1 MSVVLGLATMS
12 NSAAALFRDG
22 KLIAAVEEERLT
34 RVKNDGA
41 FPHNAINEVLRIGGL
56 TFSDVDEV
64 AVYWQPWRMVGR
76 GVGTVRKILK
86 RPSAAKSVTSRVG
99 ALFALDSS
107 AEASTDSGWMDL
119 FRIRKILTSE
129 HGAAEFKL
137 RYINHHLTHQLYAE
151 AMRDW
156 DSFVSL
162 SYDGGGEESS
172 TIITTVRNGKRD
184 AIADHRWPNSL
195 GHFYSAFTGFLGF
208 KMLEGEYK
216 MMGLAP
222 YGKPIYRDA
231 ILREVL
237 ILEDNGGY
245 RLNTALCDYHS
256 ALRGEF
262 HPRMEELFGAARE
275 PGTAPNER
283 HIDLA
288 ASVQAAFEDALHHI
302 LAPVRKANPDLR
314 KLVISGGCALNVTA
328 NGTLISDGTF
338 DEVIIPPA
346 PHDAGCAVGAALACI
361 PTGQIDL
368 ASVRSPYQGAEWS
381 DEEITSALNA
391 TCEKPQTALEPEAF
405 IDRVSDL
412 LAEGRIIAWFQGRAE
427 FGPRALGTRSF
438 LADPRKDSI
447 RDDLN
452 AKIKKREHFRPFAPS
467 VAEEAAPDF
476 FEIEQTSP
484 YMNIVARVRDDRAA
498 DIPAITHTDQTA
510 RVHTV
515 SQTANP
521 IYHALLTRF
530 GEKTGVPVLLN
541 TSFNIQEP
549 IVYSPKDACAT
560 FAASGVDALVI
571 GNYVVLREALS
582 EESQGKTQA
591 VA

>member
-12 NSAAALFRDG
+12 NSAAALFKDG
-22 KLIAAVEEERLT
+22 KLVAAVEEERLT

-41 FPHNAINEVLRIGGL
+41 FPHHAITEVLRIGGFE
-56 TFSDVDEV
+56 FSDIEEV
-64 AVYWQPWRMVGR
+64 AVYWQPWRMAGR
-76 GVGTVRKILK
+76 GMGTVRKILQ
-86 RPSAAKSVTSRVG
+86 RPSAAKSVTSRIG
-99 ALFALDSS
+99 ALFVPDSDPD
-107 AEASTDSGWMDL
+107 AAHDSGWMDL
-119 FRIRKILTSE
+119 FRIRKILTAE
-129 HGAAEFKL
+129 HGPAEFKL
-137 RYINHHLTHQLYAE
+137 RFINHHLTHQLYAE

-172 TIITTVRNGKRD
+172 TIVTTVRNGKREG
-184 AIADHRWPNSL
+184 IADHRWPNSL
-195 GHFYSAFTGFLGF
+195 GHFYSTFTGFLGF

-237 ILEDNGGY
+237 TLESNGGY
-245 RLNTALCDYHS
+245 RVNTAICDYHS

-262 HPRMEELFGAARE
+262 HPRMEELFGKARE
-275 PGTAPNER
+275 PGTAPIER

-302 LAPVRKANPDLR
+302 LGRVRTANPDLR

-361 PTGQIDL
+361 PADQIDL
-368 ASVRSPYQGAEWS
+368 ASVRSPYQGADW
-381 DEEITSALNA
+381 DNTQIAGALNA
-391 TCEKPQTALEPEAF
+391 YCSQPQTALAQDEL

-412 LAEGRIIAWFQGRAE
+412 LADGKIIAWFQGRAE

-467 VAEEAAPDF
+467 VAEEAAPQF
-476 FEIEQTSP
+476 FEIDQTSP

-515 SQTANP
+515 SPSANP
-521 IYHALLTRF
+521 LYHALLTKF

-549 IVYSPKDACAT
+549 IVYSPSDACAT

-571 GNYVVLREALS
+571 GDFVVLREALR
-582 EESQGKTQA
+582 EESPGKAQA

>member
-1 MSVVLGLATMS
+1 MSVILGLATMN
-12 NSAAALFRDG
+12 NSAAALFIDG
-22 KLIAAVEEERLT
+22 KLVAAVEEERLT

-41 FPHNAINEVLRIGGL
+41 FPHHAIAEVLRIGGRK
-56 TFSDVDEV
+56 FQDIDEV

-76 GVGTVRKILK
+76 GMGTVRKMLK
-86 RPSAAKSVTSRVG
+86 SPSSAKSVTTRIST
-99 ALFALDSS
+99 LFSSDSGS
-107 AEASTDSGWMDL
+107 GGPQESGWMDL
-119 FRIRKILTSE
+119 FRVRKILTAE
-129 HGAAEFKL
+129 HGPCDFKL
-137 RYINHHLTHQLYAE
+137 SYINHHLTHQLYAE

-172 TIITTVRNGKRD
+172 TIVSTMRHGKREL
-184 AIADHRWPNSL
+184 IADHRWPNSL

-231 ILREVL
+231 ILKEVL
-237 ILEDNGGY
+237 LLEDNGGY
-245 RLNTALCDYHS
+245 RVNTTLCDYHS
-256 ALRGEF
+256 ALRGVF
-262 HPRMEELFGAARE
+262 HPRLEELFGEARQ
-275 PGTAPNER
+275 PGTVPNER

-302 LAPVRKANPDLR
+302 LGPVRKANPDLR

-328 NGTLISDGTF
+328 NGTLISDGAF
-338 DEVIIPPA
+338 DEIIIPPG

-361 PTGQIDL
+361 PQDQIDL
-368 ASVRSPYQGAEWS
+368 ASVRSPYQGAEWDAAS
-381 DEEITSALNA
+381 ITMALNEYCA
-391 TCEKPQTALEPEAF
+391 QPQTALAQDELL
-405 IDRVSDL
+405 DQVSGL
-412 LAEGRIIAWFQGRAE
+412 LADGKIIAWFQGRAE

-438 LADPRKDSI
+438 LADPRQDSI
-447 RDDLN
+447 RDDIN

-467 VAEEAAPDF
+467 VAEEAAADF
-476 FEIEQTSP
+476 FEIDQSSP
-484 YMNIVARVRDDRAA
+484 YMNIVARVRDERAA
-498 DIPAITHTDQTA
+498 DIPAVTHTDQTA
-510 RVHTV
+510 RVHSV
-515 SQTANP
+515 SPSANP
-521 IYHALLTRF
+521 LYHALLTKF

-549 IVYSPKDACAT
+549 IVYSPLNACAT

-571 GNYVVLREALS
+571 GDYVVLREALK
-582 EESQGKTQA
+582 EESPSKA

>member
-1 MSVVLGLATMS
+1 MSVILGLATMS
-12 NSAAALFRDG
+12 NSAAALFKDG
-22 KLIAAVEEERLT
+22 KLVAAIEEERLT

-41 FPHNAINEVLRIGGL
+41 FPHQAIAEVLRIAGL
-56 TFSDVDEV
+56 KFSDIDEV

-76 GVGTVRKILK
+76 GMGTMRKILQ
-86 RPSAAKSVTSRVG
+86 RPSAAKSVTARIG
-99 ALFALDSS
+99 ALFVSDASS
-107 AEASTDSGWMDL
+107 DESQDSGWMDL
-119 FRIRKILTSE
+119 FRIRKILTAV
-129 HGAAEFKL
+129 HGPADFKL
-137 RYINHHLTHQLYAE
+137 HYINHHLTHQLYAE

-172 TIITTVRNGKRD
+172 TIVSVVRNGKREGL
-184 AIADHRWPNSL
+184 ADHRWPNSL
-195 GHFYSAFTGFLGF
+195 GHFYSTFTGFLGF

-222 YGKPIYRDA
+222 YGKPNYRDA
-231 ILREVL
+231 ILREIL
-237 ILEDNGGY
+237 ILDDDGGY
-245 RLNTALCDYHS
+245 RVNTALCDYHS

-262 HPRMEELFGAARE
+262 HPRMEELFGTRRE

-283 HIDLA
+283 HVDLA
-288 ASVQAAFEDALHHI
+288 ASVQAAFEAALHHI
-302 LAPVRKANPDLR
+302 LEPVRKANPDLR

-328 NGTLISDGTF
+328 NGTLIADGTF

-361 PTGQIDL
+361 PSEQVDL
-368 ASVRSPYQGAEWS
+368 PSVRSPYQGADWA
-381 DEEITSALNA
+381 DADITAALDQYCA
-391 TCEKPQTALEPEAF
+391 EPQQALPVDQF
-405 IDRVSDL
+405 LDRVSDL
-412 LAEGRIIAWFQGRAE
+412 LAEGKIIAWFQGRAE
-427 FGPRALGTRSF
+427 FGPRALGARSF

-452 AKIKKREHFRPFAPS
+452 VKIKKREHFRPFAPS
-467 VAEEAAPDF
+467 VAEEAASTF
-476 FEIEQTSP
+476 FEIDQTSP

-515 SQTANP
+515 SQSANP
-521 IYHALLTRF
+521 LYHALLTRF

-549 IVYSPKDACAT
+549 IVYSPLDACAT

-571 GNYVVLREALS
+571 GDYVVLREALKDDS
-582 EESQGKTQA
+582 ARAQA